1 MTDPRRPTRS
11 LIDRVTAVL
20 RDVLDDAALDV
31 DERLSH
37 ADVEAWDSFSHI
49 TLIVAL
55 EEAFAV
61 EFDGEEIAELT
72 DVAAILAALRRHG
85 ADDRP

>member
-1 MTDPRRPTRS
+1 MTDTTPSGRG
-11 LIDRVTAVL
+11 LLDNVAAVM
-20 RDVLDDAALDV
+20 RDVLEDAALDV
-31 DERLSH
+31 HDGLSH

-61 EFDGEEIAELT
+61 EFDGEEIAALT
-72 DVAAILAALRRHG
+72 DVAAIVAALRRHG
-85 ADDRP
+85 ADSP